1 MRRDEA
7 IRAIYNILK
16 EKMNIATL
24 SLFGESARLNED
36 LYLDSVMVLQL
47 ILHLELDL
55 GIDIPDDVLRPNDF
69 HTVASLVGFLER
81 LQNEKEMEEAH
92 D

>member
-1 MRRDEA
+1 
-7 IRAIYNILK
+7 
-16 EKMNIATL
+16 
-24 SLFGESARLNED
+24 
-36 LYLDSVMVLQL
+36 MVLQL

>member
-7 IRAIYNILK
+7 MRAIYNILK

-55 GIDIPDDVLRPNDF
+55 GIDIPDDILKPNDF
-69 HTVASLVGFLER
+69 HTVASLADFLER
-81 LQNEKEMEEAH
+81 LQNE
-92 D
+92 